1 MSAVNIAIAHRWF
14 QEIWNERRLGIIDEV
29 ITSDSICY
37 GESGP
42 MTGPAGFLDQ
52 IYYPFTAA
60 FPDIRVEVEDVIGVG
75 DNVVVRW
82 TAAGTHTG
90 DGLGFSPTGRPVNF
104 RGLTWLRIVDGK
116 LIEGWQS
123 SDIPVVLAGLTGPG

>member
-14 QEIWNERRLGIIDEV
+14 HEIWNERRLDVVNEV
-29 ITSDSICY
+29 LTDTSVCH

-42 MTGPAGFLDQ
+42 LVGPAGFLDHV
-52 IYYPFTAA
+52 YHPFTAA
-60 FPDIRVEVEDVIGVG
+60 FPDIKVEVEDVIGTG
-75 DNVVVRW
+75 DNVVIRW

-90 DGLGFSPTGRPVNF
+90 DGLGFPPTGKAVSF
-104 RGLTWLRIVDGK
+104 RGMTWLRAEDGK

-123 SDIPVVLAGLTGPG
+123 SNIPVVLAGLAAA